1 MILKK
6 ELIFGGYQGPK
17 SIHTQSAND
26 FLKNIN
32 DKFNTT
38 FIMDVT
44 SNNDLASS
52 LIDKTINEEIH
63 SSYLLSS
70 YYEKIIP
77 EIKLLDLP
85 YLFKNRNEAY
95 KLLETNFFKYI
106 NDILKKSNLILL
118 GFWDNG
124 VRHLSSKIKSI
135 IIPDDCENQVLRTT
149 PSPLHINIF
158 KSIGFIPKPLDVRD
172 FKIAIKEDTI
182 DAQENP
188 LTNYWNFGIYKKQK
202 FVTLSSH
209 MIGFCLFVIN
219 SNYFE
224 ELTIEE
230 KKCIINSSKKS
241 NIFQRTLAINE
252 DDILIEKIK
261 GEGIKISNL
270 SEDNLN
276 QFKKLT
282 QVFHEQYFQE
292 FPQMKKFI

>member
-1 MILKK
+1 LKK
-6 ELIFGGYQGPK
+6 EFIFGGYQGPQ
-17 SIHTQSAND
+17 SIHTQSASE

-32 DKFNTT
+32 EEFSTT
-38 FIMDVT
+38 FIVDVT

-52 LIDKTINEEIH
+52 LIEKTINEEIH

-95 KLLETNFFKYI
+95 KLLESNFFKYI
-106 NDILKKSNLILL
+106 NDVLKKNNLILL

-124 VRHLSSKIKSI
+124 VRHLSSKIKEI
-135 IIPDDCENQVLRTT
+135 IVPDDCENQVLRTT

-202 FVTLSSH
+202 FVTMSSH

-219 SNYFE
+219 SDYFE
-224 ELTIEE
+224 KLTKEE

-261 GEGIKISNL
+261 AEGVKISNL
-270 SEDNLN
+270 SEKNLN

-292 FPQMKKFI
+292 FPRMKEFI

>member
-1 MILKK
+1 MKK
-6 ELIFGGYQGPK
+6 ELIFGGYQGPQ

-106 NDILKKSNLILL
+106 NDILKKNNLTLL

>member
-6 ELIFGGYQGPK
+6 ELIFGGYQGPQ

-52 LIDKTINEEIH
+52 LIDKTINKEIH

-106 NDILKKSNLILL
+106 NDILKKNNLTLL

-135 IIPDDCENQVLRTT
+135 FIPDDCENQVLRTT

-230 KKCIINSSKKS
+230 KKCIIDSSKKS

-276 QFKKLT
+276 RFKKLT

>member
-6 ELIFGGYQGPK
+6 ELIFGGYQGPQ

-106 NDILKKSNLILL
+106 NDILKKNNLTLL

-252 DDILIEKIK
+252 DDILIKKIK
-261 GEGIKISNL
+261 AEGIKISNL

-292 FPQMKKFI
+292 FPQMKEFI

>member
-1 MILKK
+1 MKK
-6 ELIFGGYQGPK
+6 ELIFGGYQGPQ

-52 LIDKTINEEIH
+52 LIDKTINKEIH

-106 NDILKKSNLILL
+106 NDILKKNNLTLL

>member
-1 MILKK
+1 LKK
-6 ELIFGGYQGPK
+6 ELIFGGYQGPQ

-106 NDILKKSNLILL
+106 NDILKKNNLTLL

>member
-1 MILKK
+1 MKK
-6 ELIFGGYQGPK
+6 ELIFAGYQGPQ

-106 NDILKKSNLILL
+106 NDILKKNNLTLL

>member
-6 ELIFGGYQGPK
+6 EFIFGGYQGPQ

-106 NDILKKSNLILL
+106 NDILKKNNLTLL

-252 DDILIEKIK
+252 DDILIKKIK
-261 GEGIKISNL
+261 AEGIKISNL

-292 FPQMKKFI
+292 FPQMKEFI

>member
-1 MILKK
+1 MKK
-6 ELIFGGYQGPK
+6 ELIFGGYQGPQ

-95 KLLETNFFKYI
+95 KLLKTNFFKYI
-106 NDILKKSNLILL
+106 NDILKKNNLTLL

-219 SNYFE
+219 SDYFE
-224 ELTIEE
+224 KSTIEE

-292 FPQMKKFI
+292 FPQMKEFI

>member
-1 MILKK
+1 MKK
-6 ELIFGGYQGPK
+6 ELIFGGYQGPQ

-85 YLFKNRNEAY
+85 YLFKSRNEAY

-106 NDILKKSNLILL
+106 NDILKKNNLTLL

>member
-6 ELIFGGYQGPK
+6 ELIFGGYQGPQ

-106 NDILKKSNLILL
+106 NDILKKNNLTLL

-219 SNYFE
+219 SDYFE
-224 ELTIEE
+224 KSTMEE

-252 DDILIEKIK
+252 DDILIKKIK
-261 GEGIKISNL
+261 AEGIKISNL

>member
-6 ELIFGGYQGPK
+6 ELIFGGYQGHQ

-52 LIDKTINEEIH
+52 LIDKTINKEIH

-106 NDILKKSNLILL
+106 NDILKKNNLTLL

>member
-6 ELIFGGYQGPK
+6 ELIFGGYQGPQ

-106 NDILKKSNLILL
+106 NDILKKNNLTLL

-219 SNYFE
+219 SDYFE
-224 ELTIEE
+224 KLTIEE

>member
-6 ELIFGGYQGPK
+6 ELIFGGYQGPQ

-106 NDILKKSNLILL
+106 NDILKKNNLTLL

-172 FKIAIKEDTI
+172 FKIALKADTI

-292 FPQMKKFI
+292 FPQMKEFI

>member
-6 ELIFGGYQGPK
+6 ELIFGGYQGPQ

-172 FKIAIKEDTI
+172 FKIALKADTI

-219 SNYFE
+219 SDYFE
-224 ELTIEE
+224 KSTMEE

>member
-6 ELIFGGYQGPK
+6 ELIFGGYQGPQ
-17 SIHTQSAND
+17 SIHTQSANG

-106 NDILKKSNLILL
+106 NDILKKNNLTLL

-261 GEGIKISNL
+261 AEGIKISNL
-270 SEDNLN
+270 SENNLN

-282 QVFHEQYFQE
+282 QVFYEQYFQE
-292 FPQMKKFI
+292 FPQMKEFI

>member
-6 ELIFGGYQGPK
+6 ELIFGGYQGPQ

-241 NIFQRTLAINE
+241 NIFQRTLAISE

-261 GEGIKISNL
+261 GKGIKISNL
-270 SEDNLN
+270 S
-276 QFKKLT
+276 
-282 QVFHEQYFQE
+282 
-292 FPQMKKFI
+292 